1 MSDFTVKDQRAL
13 SMPSIVREPKCYVP
27 HVPIPRVPVTEDF
40 EDCNLPVDSYGPE
53 KDVDTDEN
61 DVNIRANVIPRVSVT
76 EDFGDCSLTSNSSG
90 PEKDGKIDE
99 NKVNIRASSIPP
111 PRAVISSPGNKSHT
125 SSVSC
130 LGVSIY
136 ILAFCLVMSEL

>member
-1 MSDFTVKDQRAL
+1 MSHFTVKDQRVL
-13 SMPSIVREPKCYVP
+13 SMPSIVKVPKCYVP
-27 HVPIPRVPVTEDF
+27 QVQIPRVTVTEDF
-40 EDCNLPVDSYGPE
+40 EDRNLPLDSYGPE

-61 DVNIRANVIPRVSVT
+61 DVNIRANVIPRVTVT
-76 EDFGDCSLTSNSSG
+76 EDFGNGSLTSDSSG
-90 PEKDGKIDE
+90 PEKDGKTDE
-99 NKVNIRASSIPP
+99 NRVNIRASSIPP
-111 PRAVISSPGNKSHT
+111 PRAVISSPGKSHT